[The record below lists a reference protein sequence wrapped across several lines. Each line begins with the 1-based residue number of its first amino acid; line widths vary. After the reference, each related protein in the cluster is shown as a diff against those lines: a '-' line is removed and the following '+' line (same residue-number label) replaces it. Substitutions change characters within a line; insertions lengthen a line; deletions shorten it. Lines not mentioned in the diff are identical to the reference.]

1 MLSAFR
7 TWPRCT
13 YDPEAGR
20 RRTRQMRLGHRGREL
35 TVAVQKEGGM
45 DEGRKQGPDELDE
58 RNELAVIQR
67 AAAGNHA
74 AFRLLVVGYE
84 SRLLAY
90 LTHMLGDAE
99 AARDVAQ
106 ETFLAAYRA
115 LPRWR
120 PLERQPGGRPDFP
133 AGSAEGD
140 GLSLLSPWLYRIAT
154 NRALSLL
161 RSRPLMSHSTE
172 AAPHEPAHA
181 QHDVLEERVA
191 ARELL
196 RAALRQLTEE
206 DAACLVLHFVAGE
219 RYGEIGERLG
229 LSSEAVR
236 KRVSRALDALRVAY
250 RALDVEVLA

>member
-1 MLSAFR
+1 
-7 TWPRCT
+7 
-13 YDPEAGR
+13 
-20 RRTRQMRLGHRGREL
+20 
-35 TVAVQKEGGM
+35 M
-45 DEGRKQGPDELDE
+45 DEAHTHGQDEMAIIHL
-58 RNELAVIQR
+58 
-67 AAAGNHA
+67 AAAGDHA

-90 LTHMLGDAE
+90 LTQMLGDPE

-106 ETFLAAYRA
+106 DTFLAAFRA

-120 PLERQPGGRPDFP
+120 PPERSPGAARQPGEHTDSPGEIGKD
-133 AGSAEGD
+133 S

-161 RSRPLMSHSTE
+161 RSRPPAAPPRE
-172 AAPHEPAHA
+172 AARQESTQA
-181 QHDVLEERVA
+181 QHELLEERFA

-196 RAALRQLTEE
+196 RAALRQLAED

-219 RYGEIGERLG
+219 RYSEIGERLG

-236 KRVSRALDALRVAY
+236 KRVSRALEALRAAY

>member
-1 MLSAFR
+1 M
-7 TWPRCT
+7 
-13 YDPEAGR
+13 
-20 RRTRQMRLGHRGREL
+20 RQMRLGHRRREL
-35 TVAVQKEGGM
+35 TVAVEKEGGM
-45 DEGRKQGPDELDE
+45 DEGRKQGLGELDE

-67 AAAGNHA
+67 AAAGDHA

-120 PLERQPGGRPDFP
+120 PLEHQPGGGLDFP
-133 AGSAEGD
+133 GGSAEGG

-161 RSRPLMSHSTE
+161 RSRPIMSHSTE
-172 AAPHEPAHA
+172 AAQHEPAHA
-181 QHDVLEERVA
+181 RHDVLEERVA

-196 RAALRQLTEE
+196 MAALRQLSEE

-236 KRVSRALDALRVAY
+236 KRVSRALDALRTAY